1 MDDRTRSFIEQATL
15 LFIASRN
22 DKGAMDVSPRG
33 GQPSVVRLRAD
44 GSLLLPDYIGN
55 RRLDTLGNILSNPEV
70 ALLLLNRH
78 SETYLRIAAHACVSQ
93 AAVDIAAFPADEN
106 RPLSVMVLTPTKM
119 EFVESEA
126 FRKSGFWID
135 PSARKPPL
143 DALDIYFSDKQW
155 QAERGRS
162 PVLYDAAAESRLADS
177 GLRDFYG
184 TPSPIVQTK
193 VYDFPSPGF
202 TSFIEDARFIVFVHE
217 NEGGELLIE
226 LAGNAPLQ
234 LDRKKNLPSFLLEID
249 RDGAGRS
256 AIPHSSG
263 CALLVVEP
271 GRCDALRLNGTFHDV
286 TGEADGQ
293 CRLSVQPQ
301 EIYFHCSAAFT
312 RSRIWSDTPA
322 PAWVGLRSFIC
333 VARKRES
340 PDVMSFVL
348 KPRDNAPVG
357 DAAPGQFVTVSLPQD
372 ERLGKQR
379 RCYSVSGIPDRY
391 SLRISVRRVGNDG
404 VSAMLHDRI
413 AVGDEV
419 RVGAPAGK
427 FVLDSAPYRPVVL
440 ISAGVG
446 ITPLLPMAEHLAT
459 EASGRGVWFVH
470 SARSRIHHL
479 FAEETLRLAMANPAI
494 KLLTVYSQPEEGDTC
509 DHRGRMD
516 VGVLAAHVPVTEA
529 DFYICG
535 PDAFMT
541 SLKEGLDAMGV
552 APKSIRMEAFE
563 AKRGEAGI
571 ALPGALAARVPCSV
585 EFARSGKLVTWK
597 PESGSLLDLALAN
610 DVHVQYSCRSGECQ
624 SCIQRIVSGQVSYP
638 VTEEPF
644 VARGQALLCQG
655 IPHGDIVLDC

>member
-1 MDDRTRSFIEQATL
+1 MDHRTRSFIEQATL

-22 DKGAMDVSPRG
+22 GEGAMDVSPRG

-55 RRLDTLGNILSNPEV
+55 KRLDTIGNILSNPDV

-78 SETYLRIAAHACVSQ
+78 CETYLRIAARACLSQ
-93 AAVDIAAFPADEN
+93 ADDDIDAFPADEN
-106 RPLSVMVLTPTKM
+106 RALSVMVLTPTKV

-126 FRKSGFWID
+126 FRKSGFWVD
-135 PSARKPPL
+135 PSGRKPPL

-155 QAERGRS
+155 QAEHGRN
-162 PVLYDAAAESRLADS
+162 PVLYDAAAERRLADS

-202 TSFIEDARFIVFVHE
+202 MSFIDAARFIVFAHE
-217 NEGGELLIE
+217 SEGGELLIE
-226 LAGNAPLQ
+226 LAGSAPLQ
-234 LDRKKNLPSFLLEID
+234 LDREKNHPSFLLEIG
-249 RDGAGRS
+249 REGTGRS
-256 AIPHSSG
+256 AIPHSAG
-263 CALLVVEP
+263 CALLAAEP
-271 GRCDALRLNGTFHDV
+271 GRCDALRLNGTYREV

-293 CRLSVQPQ
+293 RLLSVQPQ

-312 RSRIWSDTPA
+312 RSRIWSDTRA
-322 PAWVGLRSFIC
+322 PAWVGLRSFTC
-333 VARKRES
+333 VARKQES
-340 PDVMSFVL
+340 PDVVSFVL
-348 KPRDNAPVG
+348 KPRDSAPVG
-357 DAAPGQFVTVSLPQD
+357 HAAPGQFVTVSLPQD
-372 ERLGKQR
+372 ERLSKQR

-427 FVLDSAPYRPVVL
+427 FVLDSAPHRPVALV
-440 ISAGVG
+440 SAGVG

-459 EASGRGVWFVH
+459 EASGRDVWFVH
-470 SARSRIHHL
+470 AARSGRHHL
-479 FAEETLRLAMANPAI
+479 FAGEALRLAMANSAI
-494 KLLTVYSQPEEGDTC
+494 KLLTVYSRPEEGDTC
-509 DHRGRMD
+509 HHQGRMD
-516 VGVLAAHVPVTEA
+516 AAMLAAHVPVTEA

-541 SLKEGLDAMGV
+541 SLKEGLVAMGA
-552 APKSIRMEAFE
+552 APESIRMEAFE
-563 AKRGEAGI
+563 ARSGEAGF
-571 ALPGALAARVPCSV
+571 ASPGALAARAPCTV

-610 DVHVQYSCRSGECQ
+610 DIHIQYSCRSGECQ

-638 VTEEPF
+638 VAEEPF
-644 VARGQALLCQG
+644 VARGQVLLCQG
-655 IPHGDIVLDC
+655 IPRGNIVLDC